1 MKRSPTHLRRAR
13 SRSVIRRIPLA
24 LALFCAALVPLLA
37 SLGCVSQ
44 TDYDSV
50 RAERDL
56 LREEKD
62 RLSSG
67 QANLDSERV
76 KLLDQLEDFRTERD
90 VLKKKV
96 EQLSKKSSDLEV
108 RSVEFG
114 QCENENQSL
123 KGTYEELVTDLE
135 AEVSANRIEIERLR
149 TECKAPVK
157 KKKAATGSP
166 ATTAPKAA
174 TPPQAKSAPP
184 ATKP

>member
-1 MKRSPTHLRRAR
+1 
-13 SRSVIRRIPLA
+13 VIRRIPLA
-24 LALFCAALVPLLA
+24 LSCAALVPLLA
-37 SLGCVSQ
+37 LLGCVSQ

-123 KGTYEELVTDLE
+123 KSTYEALVTDLE

-157 KKKAATGSP
+157 KKKKAATGAP
-166 ATTAPKAA
+166 ATTAPKAT